1 MKELQLLS
9 SHSFE
14 SLQLATASETLELT
28 LNGAQDSHKFL
39 GHFHILFINMELVD
53 RRQHWINM
61 WWHALQSSYCRT
73 KTRVHN
79 DVGLGLRYRDYRH
92 KPHGI
97 FEGESQ

>member
-1 MKELQLLS
+1 MYEGFFSLFVKELQLLS

-53 RRQHWINM
+53 RRQHYIGLTCGGMLCRALIAERKQEFTMM
-61 WWHALQSSYCRT
+61 WVW
-73 KTRVHN
+73 V
-79 DVGLGLRYRDYRH
+79 
-92 KPHGI
+92 
-97 FEGESQ
+97 